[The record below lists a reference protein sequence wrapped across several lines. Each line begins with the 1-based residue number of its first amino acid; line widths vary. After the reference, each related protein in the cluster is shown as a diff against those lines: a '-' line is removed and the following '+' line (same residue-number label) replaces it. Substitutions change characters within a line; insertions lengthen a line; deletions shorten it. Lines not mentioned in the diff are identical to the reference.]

1 MNQIVEKYIENISR
15 KYANDHTSEYGYR
28 TDFENLLS
36 EVFEKINV
44 KEIEHDARTKEGNK
58 PDFIITKNSV
68 PILYIETKDIGV
80 DLDKVEKSGQI
91 TRYYGYQNLI
101 LKDYVEFRF
110 YRNGER
116 YEEPIIIATF
126 NKKERTLQPHPEK
139 FELLQK
145 TLIDFTLSHKE
156 PIKSGLHLS
165 KIMVGKAQRIRYN
178 ILQLFESKS
187 DSAGDLLKVYDTIK
201 QFDTRYTLKF
211 KRNEYWINSPRNEVI
226 QHFIKGKNIG
236 LLTARSNK
244 SSIIDHFFVSK
255 YMVETKCAE
264 RTTQSATFPLYLYSD
279 DGTKTPNLNS
289 EIVRRI
295 NLSLSLSK
303 GEGAKD
309 ISTSPSRLEKE
320 RGDEVNSENDA
331 VNKPRFGKV
340 LINKIQYFGNVS
352 EIAWNFYIG
361 GYQPA
366 QKWLKDRKGRSLS
379 NEDIEHYQKIIF
391 ILENTDSI
399 MNEIDRLPRDW
410 EGR

>member
-236 LLTARSNK
+236 LLRSNK